1 LTTVFAPAATT
12 ASPIPPKRAK
22 RLLAPP
28 KYLPEPPRRLEDI
41 DIAENLLTD
50 IAVRHVN
57 ARGVL
62 TIHLLAKLMR
72 LPLEFTE
79 ALFRRLRDEQYLE
92 VRRSVGDDYVFSL
105 SPNGRKMAAERALS
119 SRYTG
124 PAPVSL
130 KEWTKAV
137 RIQAARTD
145 ITLEK
150 LRRAFTDI
158 VVEDKFLDTLGPA
171 LISRNAIFLYG
182 PAGTGKTTIAE
193 RLGRVFEDAV
203 VVPWAV
209 EVDGQV
215 IMVADPALHQ
225 ELERADLDL
234 GAGPEAGNEAGNGA
248 RNDAGLDLDPR
259 WVVCRRPFVAV
270 GGELVTGM
278 LDLQKDE
285 SSGAWS
291 APLQMKANNGILLV
305 DDFGRQMISPRDLL
319 NRWIVPLDRRIDFL
333 SLGSGGKF
341 TIPFEIQIVFSTNL
355 APHEL
360 ADEAFLRRIPN
371 KIFVDATNA
380 AQFDQIFRQTCTAV
394 GMTWEPGSEEYLRE
408 LCLRHSPDL
417 RPCFPRD
424 FCNAIRAITIYEHR
438 QPAITRRDLER
449 AAAVYFV

>member
-1 LTTVFAPAATT
+1 LTTAFGPAAG
-12 ASPIPPKRAK
+12 ASAVTPKRAK

-28 KYLPEPPRRLEDI
+28 AYLPVFPRKLEDV
-41 DIAENLLTD
+41 DVSENLLVD
-50 IAVRHVN
+50 IALRHVN
-57 ARGVL
+57 ARGVA

-79 ALFRRLRDEQYLE
+79 ALFRHLRDQQYLE
-92 VRRSVGDDYVFSL
+92 VKRSVGEDFVFSL
-105 SPNGRKMAAERALS
+105 SPAGRKMAAERALA

-130 KEWTKAV
+130 KEWTTAV
-137 RIQAARTD
+137 RAQAARTLV
-145 ITLEK
+145 TLEK

-158 VVEDKFLDTLGPA
+158 VIEDRFLDELGPA

-182 PAGTGKTTIAE
+182 PPGTGKTTIAE

-215 IMVADPALHQ
+215 IMLADPAVHQ
-225 ELERADLDL
+225 QLDLADLDP
-234 GAGPEAGNEAGNGA
+234 GAGPPTGNDGCNEEGFEI
-248 RNDAGLDLDPR
+248 DPR
-259 WVVCRRPFVAV
+259 WVLCRRPFVAV
-270 GGELVTGM
+270 GGELTTGM

-285 SSGAWS
+285 SSGAYS
-291 APLQMKANNGILLV
+291 APLQMKANNGILLI
-305 DDFGRQMISPRDLL
+305 DDFGRQMMSPRDLL

-341 TIPFEIQIVFSTNL
+341 DVPFEIQIVFSTNL

-380 AQFDQIFRQTCTAV
+380 DQFDQIFRQTCTAV
-394 GMTWEPGSEEYLRE
+394 GMAWEPGSEEFLRE
-408 LCLRHSPDL
+408 LCLKHSPDL

-438 QPAITRRDLER
+438 EPAITRRDLER
-449 AAAVYFV
+449 AAALYFV

>member
-1 LTTVFAPAATT
+1 LTTVFGPAAG
-12 ASPIPPKRAK
+12 APPVALKRAK

-28 KYLPEPPRRLEDI
+28 RYLPVPPRKLDDI
-41 DIAENLLTD
+41 DIQENLLVD

-57 ARGVL
+57 ARGVA
-62 TIHLLAKLMR
+62 TIHMLAKLMR

-79 ALFRRLRDEQYLE
+79 ALFRHLRDQQYFE
-92 VRRSVGDDYVFSL
+92 IKRSVGDDYVFSL
-105 SPNGRKMAAERALS
+105 SPSGRKMAAERALS

-130 KEWTKAV
+130 KEWTHAV
-137 RIQAARTD
+137 RAQAARTEV
-145 ITLEK
+145 TLEK

-158 VVEDKFLDTLGPA
+158 VVEDKFLNELGPA

-209 EVDGQV
+209 EVEGQV
-215 IMVADPALHQ
+215 IMVADPAVHQ
-225 ELERADLDL
+225 QLEPADLDL
-234 GAGPEAGNEAGNGA
+234 APGFEAGI
-248 RNDAGLDLDPR
+248 DIDPR

-285 SSGAWS
+285 GSGAYS
-291 APLQMKANNGILLV
+291 APLQMKANNGILLI

-319 NRWIVPLDRRIDFL
+319 NRWIVPLDRRVDFL

-341 TIPFEIQIVFSTNL
+341 DIPFEIQIVFSTNL

-380 AQFDQIFRQTCTAV
+380 DQFDQIFRQTCAAV
-394 GMTWEPGSEEYLRE
+394 GMAYEPGSEEYLRE
-408 LCLRHSPDL
+408 LCLKHSPDL

-438 QPAITRRDLER
+438 EPSITLKDLER
-449 AAAVYFV
+449 AAAGYFV

>member
-1 LTTVFAPAATT
+1 LSTVFDAAVGAPPV
-12 ASPIPPKRAK
+12 ASKRAK

-28 KYLPEPPRRLEDI
+28 TYLPEPPRKLDDVDI
-41 DIAENLLTD
+41 PENLLMD

-57 ARGVL
+57 ARGVA
-62 TIHLLAKLMR
+62 TIHMLAKLMR

-79 ALFRRLRDEQYLE
+79 ALFRHLRDQQYFE
-92 VRRSVGDDYVFSL
+92 IKRSVGDDYVFSL
-105 SPNGRKMAAERALS
+105 SPSGRKMAAERALS

-130 KEWTKAV
+130 KEWTHAV
-137 RIQAARTD
+137 RAQAARTEV
-145 ITLEK
+145 TLEK

-158 VVEDKFLDTLGPA
+158 VVEDKFLNELGPA

-215 IMVADPALHQ
+215 IMVADPAVHQ
-225 ELERADLDL
+225 ELEPADLDL
-234 GAGPEAGNEAGNGA
+234 GAGFEAGIEV
-248 RNDAGLDLDPR
+248 DPR

-285 SSGAWS
+285 ASGAYS
-291 APLQMKANNGILLV
+291 APLQMKANNGILLI

-319 NRWIVPLDRRIDFL
+319 NRWIVPLDRRVDFL

-341 TIPFEIQIVFSTNL
+341 DIPFEIQIVFSTNL

-380 AQFDQIFRQTCTAV
+380 VQFDQIFRQTCAAV
-394 GMTWEPGSEEYLRE
+394 GMTYEPGSEEFLRE
-408 LCLRHSPDL
+408 LCLKHSPDL

-438 QPAITRRDLER
+438 EPAITLKDLER